1 MIDLTTLLMIG
12 GVLVLGWA
20 LGKYLFRKDEEIE
33 DRRRQA
39 FKLATKLSEYG
50 LTRIPDVLGCYAVG
64 DYSGLGDEVSK
75 VYDLFASGEEAI
87 LKEFN
92 AVFLKVLEQKL
103 KTKEG
108 RALIAAELKES
119 VEAGDPSA
127 ITSAPQAEA
136 K

>member
-1 MIDLTTLLMIG
+1 LEKNMIDLTTLLMIG

-64 DYSGLGDEVSK
+64 D
-75 VYDLFASGEEAI
+75 
-87 LKEFN
+87 
-92 AVFLKVLEQKL
+92 
-103 KTKEG
+103 
-108 RALIAAELKES
+108 
-119 VEAGDPSA
+119 
-127 ITSAPQAEA
+127 
-136 K
+136 